1 MKWIDRKFEFDFP
14 VDVYTELIDRLDSTP
29 DRLNVLVADL
39 PREVLVQKSSGNWS
53 IQENAGHLIT
63 VENLFLGRLD
73 DYESGSKELRPARV
87 DGSRTNDVAYNEWQI
102 EKILSEFKSKRAHYL
117 TRLKNHKPEFFG
129 KVSWHPRLAKPMRV
143 CDMLYF
149 QAEHDDHH
157 LVKIQ
162 DLKTQLLKRRKE
174 S

>member
-1 MKWIDRKFEFDFP
+1 MKWIERKFKFDFP
-14 VDVYTELIDRLDSTP
+14 ADIYPELIERLNSTP
-29 DRLNVLVADL
+29 DRLKTLLSDVS
-39 PREVLVQKSSGNWS
+39 REILTKKSSQNWS

-73 DYESGSKELRPARV
+73 DYEAGLAELRPAKIN
-87 DGSRTNDVAYNEWQI
+87 GSRTDDAAYNNWRI
-102 EKILSEFKSKRAHYL
+102 EKILSEFEFKRTHYI
-117 TRLKNHKPEFFG
+117 TRLKNHKAEFFK

-157 LVKIQ
+157 IRKIT
-162 DLKTQLLKRRKE
+162 DLKVML
-174 S
+174 SASG